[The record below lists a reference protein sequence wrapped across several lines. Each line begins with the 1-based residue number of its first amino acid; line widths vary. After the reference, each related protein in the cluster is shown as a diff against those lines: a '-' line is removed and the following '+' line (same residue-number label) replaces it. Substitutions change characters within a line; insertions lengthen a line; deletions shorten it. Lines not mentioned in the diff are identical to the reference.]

1 MKLPDIVHKVNKT
14 IEFEE
19 KVYLTN
25 FAEKVFDL
33 YPDEWIEETR
43 LTSYYLSDWQCTDTR
58 VGYRVYYFDDK
69 PVAIGHQLA
78 RKTGNWIEW
87 LSEEDYYKVKD
98 YVLTFVEKNI
108 ETIPLA
114 NLDEEL
120 GESYKLSFY
129 GQMYSHHIKDAIYKS
144 KHVTIVDHRFGD
156 LTSSVQIEYPFG
168 KREWVDIDE
177 LSFPYN
183 LQK

>member
-1 MKLPDIVHKVNKT
+1 MTIAEIVQKVNKT
-14 IEFEE
+14 KEFEDTIE
-19 KVYLTN
+19 ISQ
-25 FAEKVFDL
+25 FAVDAFDFSL
-33 YPDEWIEETR
+33 NSNYYYEQTR
-43 LTSYYLSDWQCTDTR
+43 LIAYYIGDWQCTDTR
-58 VGYRVYYFDDK
+58 VGYRVYFFDDK
-69 PVAIGHQLA
+69 PVAISSRLN
-78 RKTGNWIEW
+78 KKMSEDFKW
-87 LSEEDYYKVKD
+87 LSEEDYYMVKN
-98 YVLTFVEKNI
+98 YVMTFDNQA
-108 ETIPLA
+108 IPLA

-168 KREWVDIDE
+168 KRVWVDIDE
-177 LSFPYN
+177 LSFSYN